1 MSETYFYIL
10 AIVVGVFLSTNP
22 FSIHLFS
29 KLLIAHKAKGTLK
42 HKASL
47 YGFLYL
53 FLVWLW
59 LSIIAVI
66 LYASFLSLSTK
77 NLEYV
82 SIAVAIL
89 GIIAGF
95 IELKK
100 YNWPKAHSEK
110 KTMRLHKLLLKEMDL
125 PAVVKLSLETIFA
138 NIASYIVPVLIF
150 SVLVCFLSS
159 PHISFLFIFTIA
171 LILSLIKVYLLNLMN
186 VKMTAVLEWNQNSKS
201 IFRLCIGAALV
212 MLSWLLLLV
221 ISKVVR
227 LN

>member
-66 LYASFLSLSTK
+66 LYASSLSLSTK

-100 YNWPKAHSEK
+100 YNWPKAHSE
-110 KTMRLHKLLLKEMDL
+110 MLLHKLLLKETDL

-159 PHISFLFIFTIA
+159 PHISFLLIFTIA

-186 VKMTAVLEWNQNSKS
+186 VKMSAVLEWNQNSKS